1 MSVKTATSTEAYS
14 ADAHA
19 VHIAAG
25 TMNTPAGET
34 TAHTEVASHGEDHGP
49 TLLGLSAEG
58 WVYTGVSIFFII
70 AFVFF
75 KAHRKI
81 LDGLD
86 ARIADTRR
94 ELDEAATLRS
104 EAEALLLA
112 AKKAK
117 ATAATAADEMLA
129 AAETEAGILVAA
141 AEEDSKL
148 LIARRAKM
156 AEDNIAAAERTAIAD
171 VRAKAAAVSAAAAA
185 QLIATHHDA
194 SADAAL
200 VDQSISS
207 LN

>member
-1 MSVKTATSTEAYS
+1 MTVTAASPVTNTS
-14 ADAHA
+14 
-19 VHIAAG
+19 
-25 TMNTPAGET
+25 
-34 TAHTEVASHGEDHGP
+34 AHTEVAAHAEDHGP

-94 ELDEAATLRS
+94 ELDEAATLRA
-104 EAEALLLA
+104 EAEAMLVA
-112 AKKAK
+112 AKAAK
-117 ATAATAADEMLA
+117 SAATKDAEEMLA

-156 AEDNIAAAERTAIAD
+156 AEDNIAAAELTAIAD
-171 VRAKAAAVSAAAAA
+171 VRAKVAAVSAAAAA

-194 SADAAL
+194 KADASL
-200 VDQSISS
+200 VDASISS

>member
-1 MSVKTATSTEAYS
+1 MSAKAAPAADVHAGHITAS
-14 ADAHA
+14 A
-19 VHIAAG
+19 V
-25 TMNTPAGET
+25 TTPVDNT

-104 EAEALLLA
+104 EAEAMLVA
-112 AKKAK
+112 AKKEKAAAAK
-117 ATAATAADEMLA
+117 DAAEMLA
-129 AAETEAGILVAA
+129 AAEIEAGVLVTA
-141 AEEDSKL
+141 AEENSKL
-148 LIARRAKM
+148 LIERRAKM
-156 AEDNIAAAERTAIAD
+156 AEDNIAAAERSAIAD
-171 VRAKAAAVSAAAAA
+171 VRTKAAAVSAAAAA
-185 QLIATHHDA
+185 QLIAAHHDA
-194 SADAAL
+194 KADAAL
-200 VDQSISS
+200 VDQSIAS